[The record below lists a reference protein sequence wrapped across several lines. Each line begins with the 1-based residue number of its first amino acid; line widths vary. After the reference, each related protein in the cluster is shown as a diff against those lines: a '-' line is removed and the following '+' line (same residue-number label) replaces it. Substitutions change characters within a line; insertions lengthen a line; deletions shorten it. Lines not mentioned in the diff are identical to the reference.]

1 MAVQAQYPSN
11 VLFLN
16 NKNGQEQG
24 QHDQYSL
31 QPQPAPPDQ
40 SNIMLFNTTGA
51 NSRKRGRETGGVMQ
65 QSQNMMNQF
74 SLQSHTPHLI
84 DLTQLQNHHQ
94 QQQQQNQNIV
104 STGLGLS
111 FGDQQHQRLQL
122 LQQQQ
127 QQHGCHSSHFLSLL
141 SNGLASQIKQ
151 QKDEIDQFLQAQG
164 EELQRTIEEKRQRN
178 YRAIIKT
185 AEETVA
191 RRLRE
196 KEIDL
201 QKATRR
207 NAELE
212 ARAAH
217 LRTEA
222 QLWQAKAK
230 EQEATA
236 ISLQTQLHHAMMSGG
251 AENRGENECG
261 LSCALGVEGH
271 AEDAES
277 GYIDP
282 ERAVVGSGPKC
293 RGCGERVASV
303 VVLPCRHLCVC
314 TECDTR
320 FGVCP
325 VCFTVKNS
333 TVEVYLS

>member
-11 VLFLN
+11 VH
-16 NKNGQEQG
+16 E
-24 QHDQYSL
+24 YSL
-31 QPQPAPPDQ
+31 QPQPDQ
-40 SNIMLFNTTGA
+40 SNIILFNTPGTN
-51 NSRKRGRETGGVMQ
+51 NSRKRGRETGVI
-65 QSQNMMNQF
+65 QSSHNIMNPF
-74 SLQSHTPHLI
+74 SLQSHSPHLI
-84 DLTQLQNHHQ
+84 DLTQLHNQQQHHQ
-94 QQQQQNQNIV
+94 QHQNIV

-111 FGDQQHQRLQL
+111 FGDQQ
-122 LQQQQ
+122 QQQQ
-127 QQHGCHSSHFLSLL
+127 QQRLQFQQHHQQQQQQQNGFHSSQFLSLL
-141 SNGLASQIKQ
+141 SHGLSSQIKQ

-164 EELQRTIEEKRQRN
+164 EELQRTLEEKRQRN

-196 KEIDL
+196 KEMDL
-201 QKATRR
+201 EKATRR
-207 NAELE
+207 NMELE
-212 ARAAH
+212 SRAAH

-236 ISLQTQLHHAMMSGG
+236 ISLQNQLHHAMMNGG
-251 AENRGENECG
+251 VENRGEEGCG
-261 LSCALGVEGH
+261 LSCALGVEGQ

-282 ERAVVGSGPKC
+282 DRVVISGPKC
-293 RGCGERVASV
+293 KGCEKRVASV

-314 TECDTR
+314 NECDTHFR
-320 FGVCP
+320 VCP
-325 VCFTVKNS
+325 VCLTVKNS
-333 TVEVYLS
+333 TVEIYLS

>member
-1 MAVQAQYPSN
+1 M
-11 VLFLN
+11 
-16 NKNGQEQG
+16 
-24 QHDQYSL
+24 
-31 QPQPAPPDQ
+31 
-40 SNIMLFNTTGA
+40 
-51 NSRKRGRETGGVMQ
+51 
-65 QSQNMMNQF
+65 
-74 SLQSHTPHLI
+74 
-84 DLTQLQNHHQ
+84 
-94 QQQQQNQNIV
+94 
-104 STGLGLS
+104 
-111 FGDQQHQRLQL
+111 
-122 LQQQQ
+122 
-127 QQHGCHSSHFLSLL
+127 
-141 SNGLASQIKQ
+141 
-151 QKDEIDQFLQAQG
+151 
-164 EELQRTIEEKRQRN
+164 
-178 YRAIIKT
+178 
-185 AEETVA
+185 A

-236 ISLQTQLHHAMMSGG
+236 ISLQTQLHHAMMNGG

-282 ERAVVGSGPKC
+282 ERVVGSGPKC
-293 RGCGERVASV
+293 RGCGKRVASV